1 MHEPKMCPVCGSKN
15 IQLKEKSGFLY
26 ICCKDCEYD
35 EEEDYDVASLG
46 ERSTQKGKTK
56 HTPYKR
62 GGGQRTRNK
71 R

>member
-1 MHEPKMCPVCGSKN
+1 MHEPKMCPVCGSHN

-26 ICCKDCEYD
+26 VCCKDCEYD
-35 EEEDYDVASLG
+35 EEEDYDVAYPG
-46 ERSTQKGKTK
+46 EKSSKIKGK